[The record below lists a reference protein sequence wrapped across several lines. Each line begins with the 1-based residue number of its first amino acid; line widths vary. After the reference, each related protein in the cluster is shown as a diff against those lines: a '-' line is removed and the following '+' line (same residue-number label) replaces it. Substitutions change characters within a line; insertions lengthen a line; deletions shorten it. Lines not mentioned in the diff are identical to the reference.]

1 MRHTPCSRWLFLGMK
16 TPRDFFYFLL
26 PTLAPLELLIMWR
39 QGFKHAVIILKAKN
53 PYQRGIRTLCL
64 DKQKAKATKQ
74 NPNVNLSRLISGIA
88 GQRTLSGP

>member
-1 MRHTPCSRWLFLGMK
+1 MK

-26 PTLAPLELLIMWR
+26 PTLAPLELLIMRR

-53 PYQRGIRTLCL
+53 PYRRGYIRTLCL
-64 DKQKAKATKQ
+64 DKQKAKPTKQ